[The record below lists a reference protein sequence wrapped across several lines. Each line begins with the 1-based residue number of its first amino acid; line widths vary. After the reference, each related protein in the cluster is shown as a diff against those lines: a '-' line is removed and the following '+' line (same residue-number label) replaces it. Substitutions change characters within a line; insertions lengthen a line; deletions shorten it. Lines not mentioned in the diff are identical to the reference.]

1 MKKLAY
7 AILIVVLAVSI
18 VTPVS
23 FAAEGSSSSNLLK
36 QGILGAGVG
45 AIAAGASGGKAGKGA
60 LIGAGANI
68 AGNVIMDAVTEP
80 SQPAQQVQQ
89 VQAAPVQSSAS
100 TTYQEGFNAGF
111 QQGYQKGYESGR
123 SAR

>member
-1 MKKLAY
+1 MRKLVY
-7 AILIVVLAVSI
+7 TILIIVVAVSLAA
-18 VTPVS
+18 PVS
-23 FAAEGSSSSNLLK
+23 FAEDTASGRVLK

-68 AGNVIMDAVTEP
+68 AGSVIMDAVTEQP
-80 SQPAQQVQQ
+80 QPAQQVQQ
-89 VQAAPVQSSAS
+89 VQAVPVQSAAS
-100 TTYQEGFNAGF
+100 TTYQQGFNDGF
-111 QQGYQKGYESGR
+111 QQGYQKGYEAGR